1 VTGAERNS
9 ATAGSP
15 GGGRGPRLTPVRL
28 AMALSILAIL
38 VAATVILLQRAP
50 RLAGTNLTADAGFVI
65 QLRAGQELCEPGELL
80 PGDTGAL
87 RLDATANGFSGPPL
101 SVSISATDGPISA
114 GTLAAGWRPGAILIG
129 VRRVPDGVAG
139 ATVCVR
145 DSGSRAVSFGGS
157 VPDSGF
163 QIELAGEP
171 LGGRLRIEY
180 MRPGRESWLQLL
192 PALAYRFSLA
202 KSGLMRHWEAGA
214 LLVLMLVA
222 VGLAARAMIEA
233 EPSR

>member
-1 VTGAERNS
+1 MTGAERSS
-9 ATAGSP
+9 AASGAPSLR
-15 GGGRGPRLTPVRL
+15 RGLRLTPVRL
-28 AMALSILAIL
+28 TLALSVLAIV
-38 VAATVILLQRAP
+38 VAASAILQQRAP
-50 RLAGTNLTADAGFVI
+50 RLAGTNLTADVGFVVP
-65 QLRAGQELCEPGELL
+65 LRAGQELCEPGELL

-87 RLDATANGFSGPPL
+87 RLSATADGSPGPPL
-101 SVSISATDGPISA
+101 GVSISGSDGPVSVGA
-114 GTLAAGWRPGAILIG
+114 LAAGWRPGAILIP
-129 VRRVPDGVAG
+129 VRRVPDDLAG

-145 DSGSRAVSFGGS
+145 NRGSRAVSFGGS

-171 LGGRLRIEY
+171 LSGRLRIEY

-192 PALAYRFSLA
+192 PALAYRFSLG
-202 KSGLMRHWEAGA
+202 KSGLLRHWEAGA
-214 LLVLMLVA
+214 ALALMLLA

>member
-1 VTGAERNS
+1 
-9 ATAGSP
+9 
-15 GGGRGPRLTPVRL
+15 
-28 AMALSILAIL
+28 MALSILAIL
-38 VAATVILLQRAP
+38 VVAGVILQQRAP
-50 RLAGTNLTADAGFVI
+50 RLAGTNLTADTGFVV

-87 RLDATANGFSGPPL
+87 RLDATANGSSGPPL
-101 SVSISATDGPISA
+101 RVSISGPDGQISA
-114 GTLAAGWRPGAILIG
+114 GTLAAGWRPGATLIP
-129 VRRVPDGVAG
+129 VRRVPDDVAG

-145 DSGSRAVSFGGS
+145 NRGSRAVSFGGS

-163 QIELAGEP
+163 QIELGGAP
-171 LGGRLRIEY
+171 LNGRLRIEY

-202 KSGLMRHWEAGA
+202 KAGLLRHWEAGA
-214 LLVLMLVA
+214 VLVLMLLA
-222 VGLAARAMIEA
+222 AGLAARALIEA